1 MKYYAQ
7 LDNKEIEMDIHERG
21 GVLEVRLGDQVYD
34 IDVQRV
40 SDPSLYSL
48 LINNDSHELMIEE
61 REGECDVLV
70 AGELF
75 RVFVQ
80 DEWAYRLA
88 NIQRKT
94 KPHEGEV
101 LIKAP
106 MPGVVKQVEVS
117 VGDQVEQGKG
127 LVILEAMKMENEIK
141 APRPGTVKAVS
152 VSTAEKV
159 EQGRVLVVLA

>member
-21 GVLEVRLGDQVYD
+21 GVLEVRLGDRVYN

-48 LINNDSHELMIEE
+48 LINNDSHELMIED

-94 KPHEGEV
+94 KLHEGEL

-106 MPGVVKQVEVS
+106 MPGVVKQIEVS

-141 APRPGTVKAVS
+141 APRQGTVKAVS